1 MIDSNGA
8 GRPVTSFAVV
18 PQDLRGARSYVRG
31 TSAPLGCD
39 PVGEGATSW
48 GTWPISTWRS
58 AGLRGRRRRR
68 EAAQSGAGPV
78 VRAPARGAPAN
89 VNVPSQRQRT
99 FLASYWA
106 LPPEGCEKGTSM
118 R

>member
-1 MIDSNGA
+1 MIDSNGV

-18 PQDLRGARSYVRG
+18 PQGAGRTLEARPR
-31 TSAPLGCD
+31 PLGCD
-39 PVGEGATSW
+39 PVGEGATSR

-89 VNVPSQRQRT
+89 VNVPSQRERT
-99 FLASYWA
+99 FLASY
-106 LPPEGCEKGTSM
+106 
-118 R
+118 